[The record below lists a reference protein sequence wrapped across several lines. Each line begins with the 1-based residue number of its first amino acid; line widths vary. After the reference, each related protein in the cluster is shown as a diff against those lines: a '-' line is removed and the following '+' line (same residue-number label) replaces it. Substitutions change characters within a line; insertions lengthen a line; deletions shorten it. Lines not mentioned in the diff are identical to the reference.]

1 MKKNYYIDRH
11 SACIYNKNISFPG
24 DPEEGDATMSPVAN
38 PILQQYM
45 VLTEFLGQALGPS
58 YEVVLHDLT
67 DRNRSIVAIANSH
80 ISGREV
86 GAPLTN
92 MALSILRDRSYELSD
107 YTVNDYGLSINGREL
122 RSNTMYIKQDGQ
134 LIGMLCIN
142 FDDSAFQTVA
152 RDLMELIHPGEYL
165 EERRRRQLARGESAI
180 PGRTE
185 QFSSSSRSVAADAVG
200 RELRRLGKTTQDLS
214 AEDRLQIIT
223 VLEREGVFL
232 LKGVIR
238 EVAGAL
244 GCSQAS
250 VYRYLTQ
257 VKNSN
262 DA

>member
-1 MKKNYYIDRH
+1 
-11 SACIYNKNISFPG
+11 
-24 DPEEGDATMSPVAN
+24 MSPITN
-38 PILQQYM
+38 PILQQYA

-67 DRNRSIVAIANSH
+67 DKNRSIVAIANSH
-80 ISGREV
+80 ISGRKI

-92 MALSILRDRSYELSD
+92 MALSILRDRSYETSD
-107 YTVNDYGLSINGREL
+107 YTVNDYGLSINGKEL
-122 RSNTMYIKQDGQ
+122 RSNTMYIKQDGR

-152 RDLMELIHPGEYL
+152 RDLMELAHPGEYL
-165 EERRRRQLARGESAI
+165 EERRKRQLENGESVF

-185 QFSSSSRSVAADAVG
+185 QYSNSSRSVAAEAVS
-200 RELRRLGKTTQDLS
+200 RELQRLGKTTQALTS
-214 AEDRLQIIT
+214 EDRVRIIAA
-223 VLEREGVFL
+223 LERDGIFL

-244 GCSQAS
+244 SCSQAS
-250 VYRYLTQ
+250 VYRYITQ
-257 VKNSN
+257 VKNEN

>member
-1 MKKNYYIDRH
+1 
-11 SACIYNKNISFPG
+11 
-24 DPEEGDATMSPVAN
+24 MSPVTN
-38 PILQQYM
+38 PALQQYA

-67 DRNRSIVAIANSH
+67 DTNRSIVAIANSH

-92 MALSILRDRSYELSD
+92 TALSVLRDRSYTDCD
-107 YTVNDYGLSINGREL
+107 YSLNDYGMSDNGREI

-165 EERRRRQLARGESAI
+165 EDRRRRLLVRGESQI
-180 PGRTE
+180 PGRME
-185 QFSSSSRSVAADAVG
+185 QFSSSARSVAAEAVG
-200 RELRRLGKTTQDLS
+200 RELQHMGKTTQDLS
-214 AEDRLQIIT
+214 AEDRLAVIAA
-223 VLEREGVFL
+223 LERDGIFL

-257 VKNSN
+257 IRNENAS
-262 DA
+262 

>member
-1 MKKNYYIDRH
+1 MTGIPLVLIIKIYH
-11 SACIYNKNISFPG
+11 SRAN
-24 DPEEGDATMSPVAN
+24 PEEGDERMTPVAN
-38 PILQQYM
+38 PVLQQYM

-67 DRNRSIVAIANSH
+67 DRNHSIVAIANSH
-80 ISGREV
+80 ISGRKI
-86 GAPLTN
+86 GAPMTD
-92 MALSILRDRSYELSD
+92 MGLSILRDRSYETSD
-107 YTVNDYGLSINGREL
+107 FTVNDCGVSLNGREL
-122 RSNTMYIKQDGQ
+122 RSNAMYIKQDGQ

-142 FDDSAFQTVA
+142 FDDSAFQTVT

-165 EERRRRQLARGESAI
+165 EERRRRQQARGESPI

-185 QFSSSSRSVAADAVG
+185 QYSSSTRSVAAEAVG
-200 RELRRLGKTTQDLS
+200 RELQRLGKTAQDLS

-223 VLEREGVFL
+223 VLEREGIFM

-257 VKNSN
+257 VRN
-262 DA
+262 DNAS

>member
-1 MKKNYYIDRH
+1 
-11 SACIYNKNISFPG
+11 
-24 DPEEGDATMSPVAN
+24 MSPVAN
-38 PILQQYM
+38 PVLQQYV

-67 DRNRSIVAIANSH
+67 DKNQSIVAIANSH
-80 ISGREV
+80 ISGRKV

-92 MALSILRDRSYELSD
+92 MALRILRDRSFERSD
-107 YTVNDYGLSINGREL
+107 YSVNDCGMSANGREL

-165 EERRRRQLARGESAI
+165 EDRRRRTLLRDESPI
-180 PGRTE
+180 PGLTE
-185 QFSSSSRSVAADAVG
+185 QFSSSARGVAAEAVE
-200 RELRRLGKTTQDLS
+200 RELQRLGKTAQDLS
-214 AEDRLQIIT
+214 AEDRLAVIT
-223 VLEREGVFL
+223 ALERDGIFL

-257 VKNSN
+257 VRN
-262 DA
+262 DNAS